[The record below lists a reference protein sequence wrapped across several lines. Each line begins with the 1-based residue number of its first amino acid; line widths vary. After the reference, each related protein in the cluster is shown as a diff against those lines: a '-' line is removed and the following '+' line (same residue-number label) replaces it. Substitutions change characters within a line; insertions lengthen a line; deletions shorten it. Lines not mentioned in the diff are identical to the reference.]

1 MRSSFFEFNVAISGL
16 FTARANLEVTSHNIA
31 NAAIKG
37 FSRQY
42 VEQRA
47 YYPLA
52 TFNGKGMVGT
62 GSEVYGV
69 GQIRDFYLDR
79 KYWAERGVLGEYGA
93 KSGQLAITES
103 IFNELADASLTNIF
117 NDFFDKLQS
126 LNENAGDFTY
136 RTNVIQS
143 ADTIVSMVKYQANCL
158 YKQQSDI
165 NEEIKAIVQI
175 INSLGQQI
183 TSLNKQI
190 VVYELDGSRAN
201 DLRDQRARL
210 VDELSLYVNVDV
222 KETEANKD
230 YAAGLYPEP
239 EDRGRS
245 DKRFSVLING
255 YEFINHYDVFPLDVR
270 QRADTEQR
278 NPFDVPGL
286 YDIYFANGN
295 RFNIYH
301 PNLKGELKGLI
312 DMRDGNNGT
321 TTINGI
327 NYNTNSKGIP
337 HYIEKLN
344 YMLRTFARAFNEGLD
359 KDGLPMHGIA
369 GHINGYDLNG
379 ARGDFFFTFTDSRGN
394 AVSYYD
400 ENGGPVS
407 YFYTNA
413 YGEIL
418 KYTAY
423 DENGAVIPYYEI
435 AGLNSDGTL
444 RLRDGTNAGIF
455 DANGLPVTAPQ
466 PMIDFYESMNVFNFA
481 VDPKLFKD
489 PSLFAAADDDLMD
502 QSNNEIIKGLLKI
515 KNYTHL
521 FKEGQLSDYISG
533 MITELGIDRKQ
544 ADKFTKNYTD
554 VTTMINNQR
563 IQVSGVD
570 INEEMVEMI
579 RAQHLYQAAA
589 RLVSIIDSIYDTTVN
604 RLGYW

>member
-1 MRSSFFEFNVAISGL
+1 MRSSFFEFNVAMSGL

-31 NAAIKG
+31 NAGIKG

-52 TFNGKGMVGT
+52 TFNGKGMIGT

-79 KYWAERGVLGEYGA
+79 KYWSERGVLGEYNA
-93 KSGQLAITES
+93 KCGQLSVTES
-103 IFNELADASLTNIF
+103 IFNELADSSLTRIF

-126 LNENAGDFTY
+126 LNENAGDYTY

-158 YKQQSDI
+158 YKQQSDV

-183 TSLNKQI
+183 TSLNRQI
-190 VVYELDGSRAN
+190 SIYELDGSRAN

-210 VDELSLYVNVDV
+210 VDELSLYVNVEV
-222 KETEANKD
+222 TEKEANKD
-230 YAAGLYPEP
+230 YAAGLFPEP
-239 EDRGRS
+239 ENRGMS
-245 DKRFSVLING
+245 DKRFSVMING
-255 YEFINHYDVFPLDVR
+255 YEFINHYDAFPIEVR
-270 QRADTEQR
+270 EREEHEKR

-295 RFNIYH
+295 KFNIYH

-312 DMRDGNNGT
+312 DIRDGNNGIT
-321 TTINGI
+321 VVDSEGYTIVNYAYDGM
-327 NYNTNSKGIP
+327 NVTGGTRADGSPAVGKCVAYNTNYKGIP

-344 YMLRTFARAFNEGLD
+344 YLIRTFARAFNDGLD
-359 KDGLPMHGIA
+359 KDGLPMQGIA
-369 GHINGYDLNG
+369 GHVNGYDLNG
-379 ARGDFFFTFTDSRGN
+379 RNGNLFFT
-394 AVSYYD
+394 YYD
-400 ENGGPVS
+400 AANIARVS
-407 YFYTNA
+407 A
-413 YGEIL
+413 YG
-418 KYTAY
+418 
-423 DENGAVIPYYEI
+423 DP
-435 AGLNSDGTL
+435 SDPTVEPPPP
-444 RLRDGTNAGIF
+444 
-455 DANGLPVTAPQ
+455 LPA
-466 PMIDFYESMNVFNFA
+466 DFYEMMNVFNFA
-481 VDPKLFKD
+481 VNPEMFKD
-489 PSLFAAADDDLMD
+489 PSLFAAGDTNLMD

-533 MITELGIDRKQ
+533 MVTELGIDRKQ
-544 ADKFTKNYTD
+544 AEKFMKNYTD
-554 VTTMINNQR
+554 VAMMIDNQR
-563 IQVSGVD
+563 IQVSGVN
-570 INEEMVEMI
+570 INEEIVDLT

-589 RLVSIIDSIYDTTVN
+589 RLISIIDSIYDTTVN